1 MSAKRIYLVTGSE
14 GTTPRL
20 VRAVSQASAINHCV
34 RGSYSAKVATQD
46 DIVETLSDSA
56 RSIVGVEEAGENE
69 TDAG

>member
-1 MSAKRIYLVTGSE
+1 MSAKRIYIVAGPDGSL
-14 GTTPRL
+14 PRL
-20 VRAVSQASAINHCV
+20 VRAISQASAINHCV
-34 RGSYSAKVATQD
+34 KGSYSAKVATQD